1 MNFTHRVE
9 EVDEVAGDECEGA
22 RVDGVEVVAQG
33 AVVAEGV
40 AGKDEAQHTLLFSS
54 LQSEPLSKLSRAG
67 WTPQKSNK
75 NRTREM
81 AMTRPTSASD

>member
-40 AGKDEAQHTLLFSS
+40 AGKDEAHVIVFKPSWFSS
-54 LQSEPLSKLSRAG
+54 TTSCKRFQRYHALLSI
-67 WTPQKSNK
+67 
-75 NRTREM
+75 
-81 AMTRPTSASD
+81 